1 MFPTDALSLKGQRGP
16 RGRLLKVL
24 RGCAAL
30 LVCASALT
38 GRLASATPGPATPAG
53 GTGAAQVT
61 LPLPDYEKLI
71 NKPAVTVID
80 VLRIGGSFAGRD
92 LTVTLVGRAS
102 GFLPKVEVLG
112 GPAGV
117 RLYGCDGDAILSRS
131 GAGPF
136 ELTPLQPKFTLRCRV
151 AMAGSDRL
159 QLDSAPSVLWVESQV
174 SDGEL
179 VSYEDARD
187 NSGRRSF
194 SVVRASG
201 STTDVIKPTATAR
214 YRVTL
219 EPEGTQFAYQLE
231 VRNPNRSHQPFL
243 VHLSSGELVQEVDT
257 PASYE
262 PSGSDYKFL
271 LPPGDMTI
279 KLVGTLK
286 QPSFTPPVTASV
298 QYFLLESHPLLRP
311 NLTTAAKRIS
321 ATETGLVPRFRG
333 AQGFLLG
340 DKDALAWQ
348 VMRLEALRTTS
359 FAVNQARHTLFLSSD
374 AVALGESELAL
385 DNQGAP
391 ALSLPMRAEPT
402 YASIQH
408 EPSFLTK
415 SEAGTLWLPLGQGSQ
430 AVLVQHRQPFDRFV
444 GFASATLSLPE
455 LKVPASSA
463 LIELRYS
470 HDWVP
475 LYESFAP
482 EVRLPLLDGGEVFLF
497 VLLLLLTERALS
509 LLKLGLRVRI
519 ALSLLFSAAALTSA
533 YWLSVLCVAD
543 LLLAGLWVV
552 PWLLRRKWG
561 FWSTIAVLCVGGF
574 VCLIG
579 GSLLL
584 VSAPRSASAPA
595 PVSVSYDRKEVVKQE
610 PVGGLARDD
619 QTAPGGGG
627 GASGAQV
634 YQGLPAKFVMPA
646 GASQSF
652 FSREML
658 ATDAAR
664 TVQVI
669 ALSRAAVGVLGGVLV
684 VLGLLVL
691 LLQRRPLR
699 AGLAE
704 ILQRSRKPSAAG

>member
-16 RGRLLKVL
+16 RGRLLQIL

-30 LVCASALT
+30 VVCACTL
-38 GRLASATPGPATPAG
+38 GVASATPGTAPQAG

-61 LPLPDYEKLI
+61 LPLPDYEKLV

-80 VLRIGGSFAGRD
+80 ALRIGGSFAGRD
-92 LTVTLVGRAS
+92 LTVTLIGRAS

-131 GAGPF
+131 DAGPF

-174 SDGEL
+174 TDGEL
-179 VSYEDARD
+179 VSYEEARD

-201 STTDVIKPTATAR
+201 NNADVIKPTATAR

-286 QPSFTPPVTASV
+286 QPSFTPPVAASV

-321 ATETGLVPRFRG
+321 ASETGLVPRFRG

-374 AVALGESELAL
+374 AVALGESEIAL

-391 ALSLPMRAEPT
+391 ALSLPMQAEPT

-430 AVLVQHRQPFDRFV
+430 SVLVQYRQPFERFV
-444 GFASATLSLPE
+444 GFASATLPLPV

-482 EVRLPLLDGGEVFLF
+482 EVRLPLLDGSEVFLF

-509 LLKLGLRVRI
+509 LLRLGLRVRI
-519 ALSLLFSAAALTSA
+519 ALALLFSAASLTSA
-533 YWLSVLCVAD
+533 YWLSILCIAD
-543 LLLAGLWVV
+543 LVLAGLWVV

-561 FWSTIAVLCVGGF
+561 FWSTIAALCVGGF

-584 VSAPRSASAPA
+584 VSAPRSAPAVAPT
-595 PVSVSYDRKEVVKQE
+595 SVSYERKSLLREE
-610 PVGGLARDD
+610 PVSGGKRARDD
-619 QTAPGGGG
+619 QTTPSPGGGG
-627 GASGAQV
+627 AQA

-646 GASQSF
+646 GAAQSF
-652 FSREML
+652 YSREML
-658 ATDAAR
+658 ATEPAR

-669 ALSRAAVGVLGGVLV
+669 ALSRAAIGVLGSALF

-691 LLQRRPLR
+691 LLQRQRLR

-704 ILQRSRKPSAAG
+704 ILQRSRKPSSGA